1 MKLLCARH
9 FRGSDKNQ
17 RTHLTRRSNGNCNR
31 CRVVVQ
37 AARLSC
43 AAALL
48 LSFQGAGAQPG
59 AALLAQAGVQVEIVE
74 SIASQTSSEP
84 APTPPLLSELSLTIG
99 ETHVLPEKGLKRIAI
114 GNGKVVSA
122 KRIDRDQILLLAQQQ
137 GTTTIHMW
145 LRDGTEKRVFVRVS
159 PGDNEE
165 LLRDVRRWLGPSSLI
180 EARAVGG
187 RVVIEGKA
195 KNVQEAQKLRELAQR
210 SPLIVNLV
218 QQTGVEQMIAMEVR
232 FLEVKKSAL
241 ENIGVNWQKS
251 TAGPV
256 FGVVGDFA
264 ANRRYRPA
272 SSGTLD
278 ASGNPSLISNL
289 PGSTAEIA
297 AISKVSPFAM
307 YFGLQS
313 TLASVINLMEQK
325 GDAIVLAEP
334 ILSCRSGGAA
344 KFLAGGEIPLPTT
357 SGIGTTSVQFKPY
370 GIKFEINP
378 TLTESGSIAAR
389 VMTELSAIDP
399 AIKVGDLPAFLSRQ
413 TETEVNLQEG
423 ETLVISGLV
432 SEDKSKTV
440 DKLAGLGNLPIL
452 GKLFQSK
459 DFRERRSEM
468 VVFVTPRFISARSSL
483 NQQLT
488 DRAAEGL
495 NQVQKAIDGEALQ

>member
-1 MKLLCARH
+1 MA
-9 FRGSDKNQ
+9 
-17 RTHLTRRSNGNCNR
+17 
-31 CRVVVQ
+31 V
-37 AARLSC
+37 
-43 AAALL
+43 
-48 LSFQGAGAQPG
+48 
-59 AALLAQAGVQVEIVE
+59 
-74 SIASQTSSEP
+74 
-84 APTPPLLSELSLTIG
+84 G
-99 ETHVLPEKGLKRIAI
+99 ETHVLPEKDLKRIAV
-114 GNGKVVSA
+114 GNGKIISA
-122 KRIDRDQILLLAQQQ
+122 KRIDRDQILLLAQQP
-137 GTTTIHMW
+137 GTTSLHMW
-145 LRDGTEKRVFVRVS
+145 FRDGKEKRIFARVA

-165 LLRDVRRWLGPSSLI
+165 LVRDVRRWLGKASSVEVKSI
-180 EARAVGG
+180 GG
-187 RVVIEGKA
+187 RVVIEGTA
-195 KNVQEAQKLRELAQR
+195 KTAQEARKIQELAQR

-218 QQTGVEQMIAMEVR
+218 QQSGVEQMIAMEVR

-241 ENIGVNWQKS
+241 ENIGLNWQKS

-256 FGVVGDFA
+256 FGVVGDFKT
-264 ANRRYRPA
+264 NQHYRPA

-278 ASGNPSLISNL
+278 SSGVPGLVSNL
-289 PGSTAEIA
+289 PGTTTESSAVGRIA
-297 AISKVSPFAM
+297 PFAM
-307 YFGLQS
+307 YFGLQA

-389 VMTELSAIDP
+389 VMTELSTIDP

-423 ETLVISGLV
+423 ETLVISGLI
-432 SEDKSKTV
+432 SEDKSKTI
-440 DKLAGLGNLPIL
+440 DQLAGLGSIPII

-468 VVFVTPRFISARSSL
+468 IVFVTPRYISANSPL
-483 NQQLT
+483 NQRLT
-488 DRAAEGL
+488 DRAQQRLERAEKQISGGDH
-495 NQVQKAIDGEALQ
+495 Q

>member
-1 MKLLCARH
+1 MIKISLWLLILVRVLFNPA
-9 FRGSDKNQ
+9 FA
-17 RTHLTRRSNGNCNR
+17 LT
-31 CRVVVQ
+31 
-37 AARLSC
+37 
-43 AAALL
+43 
-48 LSFQGAGAQPG
+48 
-59 AALLAQAGVQVEIVE
+59 E
-74 SIASQTSSEP
+74 STASLQ
-84 APTPPLLSELSLTIG
+84 SELTMAVG
-99 ETHVLPEKGLKRIAI
+99 ETHVLPEKDLKRIAV
-114 GNGKVVSA
+114 GNGKIISA
-122 KRIDRDQILLLAQQQ
+122 KRIDRDQILLLAQQP
-137 GTTTIHMW
+137 GTTSLHMW
-145 LRDGTEKRVFVRVS
+145 FRDGKEKRIFARVA

-165 LLRDVRRWLGPSSLI
+165 LVRDVRRWLGKASSVEVKSI
-180 EARAVGG
+180 GG
-187 RVVIEGKA
+187 RVVIEGTA
-195 KNVQEAQKLRELAQR
+195 KTAQEARKIQELAQR

-218 QQTGVEQMIAMEVR
+218 QQSGVEQMIAMEVR

-241 ENIGVNWQKS
+241 ENIGLNWQKS

-256 FGVVGDFA
+256 FGVVGDFKT
-264 ANRRYRPA
+264 NQHCRPA

-278 ASGNPSLISNL
+278 SSGVPGLVSNL
-289 PGSTAEIA
+289 PGTTTESSAVGRIA
-297 AISKVSPFAM
+297 PFAM
-307 YFGLQS
+307 YFGLQA

-389 VMTELSAIDP
+389 VMTELSTIDP

-423 ETLVISGLV
+423 ETLVISGLI
-432 SEDKSKTV
+432 SEDKSKTI
-440 DKLAGLGNLPIL
+440 DQLAGLGSIPII

-468 VVFVTPRFISARSSL
+468 IVFVTPRYISANSPL
-483 NQQLT
+483 NQRLT
-488 DRAAEGL
+488 DRAQQRLERAEKQISGGDH
-495 NQVQKAIDGEALQ
+495 Q

>member
-1 MKLLCARH
+1 MIKISLWLLILVRVLFNPA
-9 FRGSDKNQ
+9 FA
-17 RTHLTRRSNGNCNR
+17 LT
-31 CRVVVQ
+31 
-37 AARLSC
+37 
-43 AAALL
+43 
-48 LSFQGAGAQPG
+48 
-59 AALLAQAGVQVEIVE
+59 E
-74 SIASQTSSEP
+74 STASLQ
-84 APTPPLLSELSLTIG
+84 SELTMAVG
-99 ETHVLPEKGLKRIAI
+99 ETHVLPEKDLKRIAV
-114 GNGKVVSA
+114 GNGKILSA
-122 KRIDRDQILLLAQQQ
+122 KRIDRDQILLLAQQP
-137 GTTTIHMW
+137 GTTSLHMW
-145 LRDGTEKRVFVRVS
+145 FRDGTEKRIFARVA

-165 LLRDVRRWLGPSSLI
+165 LVRDVRRWLGKASSVEVKSI
-180 EARAVGG
+180 GG
-187 RVVIEGKA
+187 RVVIEGTA
-195 KNVQEAQKLRELAQR
+195 KTAQEARKIQELAQR

-218 QQTGVEQMIAMEVR
+218 QQSGVEQMIAMEVR

-241 ENIGVNWQKS
+241 ENIGLNWQKS

-256 FGVVGDFA
+256 FGVVGDFKT
-264 ANRRYRPA
+264 NQHYRPA

-278 ASGNPSLISNL
+278 SSGVPGLVSNL
-289 PGSTAEIA
+289 PGTTTESSAVGRIA
-297 AISKVSPFAM
+297 PFAM
-307 YFGLQS
+307 YFGLQA

-389 VMTELSAIDP
+389 VMTELSTIDP

-423 ETLVISGLV
+423 ETLVISGLI
-432 SEDKSKTV
+432 SEDKSKTI
-440 DKLAGLGNLPIL
+440 DQLAGLGSIPII

-468 VVFVTPRFISARSSL
+468 IVFVTPRYISANSPL
-483 NQQLT
+483 NQRLT
-488 DRAAEGL
+488 DRAQQRLERAEKQISGGDH
-495 NQVQKAIDGEALQ
+495 Q

>member
-1 MKLLCARH
+1 MIKISLWLLILVRVLFNPA
-9 FRGSDKNQ
+9 FA
-17 RTHLTRRSNGNCNR
+17 LT
-31 CRVVVQ
+31 
-37 AARLSC
+37 
-43 AAALL
+43 
-48 LSFQGAGAQPG
+48 
-59 AALLAQAGVQVEIVE
+59 E
-74 SIASQTSSEP
+74 STASLQ
-84 APTPPLLSELSLTIG
+84 SELTMAVG
-99 ETHVLPEKGLKRIAI
+99 ETHVLPEKDLKRIAV
-114 GNGKVVSA
+114 GNGKIISA
-122 KRIDRDQILLLAQQQ
+122 KRIDRDQILLLAQQP
-137 GTTTIHMW
+137 GTTSLHMW
-145 LRDGTEKRVFVRVS
+145 FRDGKEKRTFARVA

-165 LLRDVRRWLGPSSLI
+165 LVRDVRRWLGKASSVEVKSI
-180 EARAVGG
+180 GG
-187 RVVIEGKA
+187 RVVIEGTA
-195 KNVQEAQKLRELAQR
+195 KTAQEARKIQELAQR

-218 QQTGVEQMIAMEVR
+218 QQSGVEQMIAMEVR

-241 ENIGVNWQKS
+241 ENIGLNWQKS

-256 FGVVGDFA
+256 FGVVGDFKT
-264 ANRRYRPA
+264 NQHYRPA

-278 ASGNPSLISNL
+278 SSGVPGLVSNL
-289 PGSTAEIA
+289 PGTTTESSAVGRIA
-297 AISKVSPFAM
+297 PFAM
-307 YFGLQS
+307 YFGLQA

-389 VMTELSAIDP
+389 VMTELSTIDP

-423 ETLVISGLV
+423 ETLVISGLI
-432 SEDKSKTV
+432 SEDKSKTI
-440 DKLAGLGNLPIL
+440 DQLAGLGSIPII

-468 VVFVTPRFISARSSL
+468 IVFVTPRYISANSPL
-483 NQQLT
+483 NQRLT
-488 DRAAEGL
+488 DRAQQRLERAEKQISGGDH
-495 NQVQKAIDGEALQ
+495 Q